1 MLRTGGFRTA
11 LISATAS
18 RANWPNTAVEKP
30 DHHAVVQ
37 FGAAASDPL
46 AKAHGGPVTV
56 DASKTLSGADALA
69 FGQASKLRRP
79 YISAIRA
86 KAVSN
91 KRVLETVTARKI
103 CDTIIGG
110 IVAPQ

>member
-30 DHHAVVQ
+30 DHHAVVL

-46 AKAHGGPVTV
+46 AKEHGGLVTV
-56 DASKTLSGADALA
+56 DASKTLSGAYTLA
-69 FGQASKLRRP
+69 FGQAP
-79 YISAIRA
+79 YLSAIRA